1 MSNTSFWNVFSK
13 SKIIFFLKNSLLNKI
28 ISKNQWKRK
37 FIIHY
42 KQKLAIATG
51 KMHSFLKVLATFCKE
66 INETTRTLE
75 LREKENITYLLKK
88 LKHFNAT

>member
-1 MSNTSFWNVFSK
+1 
-13 SKIIFFLKNSLLNKI
+13 
-28 ISKNQWKRK
+28 
-37 FIIHY
+37 
-42 KQKLAIATG
+42 
-51 KMHSFLKVLATFCKE
+51 MHSFLKVLTTFCKE